1 MQHLAEML
9 NIASQLKGALTI
21 KKKSLGE
28 QELEEF
34 ELVFKALAHA
44 SRRNILVNIHSRG
57 GKMIAGD
64 IVKRFSYKWPT
75 ITRHLQQLEEAGLLT
90 CTRDGREL
98 TYEINTEKLKTVVN
112 NWMKWF

>member
-1 MQHLAEML
+1 MA
-9 NIASQLKGALTI
+9 I
-21 KKKSLGE
+21 KKKTLGE
-28 QELEEF
+28 RELEEF

-57 GKMIAGD
+57 GRMIAGD
-64 IVKRFSYKWPT
+64 VVKRFAYKWPT

-90 CTRDGREL
+90 SIKDGREL
-98 TYEINTEKLKTVVN
+98 IYEINTEKLKTVVN